1 MDHDDETGPTLADCR
16 AWCVS
21 FLEGVADF
29 LQSHDCVNRREF
41 KYRANPGELY
51 RVTFDHRGVIRV
63 TEWATGRHVVTSLP
77 GRPTEPNMGI
87 APAALGITA
96 RVIPFPGGNA

>member
-1 MDHDDETGPTLADCR
+1 MNDDHETGPTLANCR

-29 LQSHDCVNRREF
+29 LQSQAGVNRREF

-77 GRPTEPNMGI
+77 GQPT
-87 APAALGITA
+87 APDMRACAPVH
-96 RVIPFPGGNA
+96 RVGPPDLSFPRGWA

>member
-1 MDHDDETGPTLADCR
+1 MNDDHETGPTLADCR

-29 LQSHDCVNRREF
+29 LQSQAGVNRREF

-51 RVTFDHRGVIRV
+51 RVAFDHRGVIRV
-63 TEWATGRHVVTSLP
+63 TEWATGRHVVTSLA

-96 RVIPFPGGNA
+96 RVIPFPGGKA

>member
-1 MDHDDETGPTLADCR
+1 MPDDHDVLM
-16 AWCVS
+16 WCTS
-21 FLEGVADF
+21 FLERVALF
-29 LQSHDCVNRREF
+29 LQSQDGVNRREF

-77 GRPTEPNMGI
+77 GRPTEPDMRGYV
-87 APAALGITA
+87 PVL
-96 RVIPFPGGNA
+96 RVGSPDLPFPRGWA

>member
-1 MDHDDETGPTLADCR
+1 MDHDHETGLTLADCR

-29 LQSHDCVNRREF
+29 LQSQAGVNRREF

-96 RVIPFPGGNA
+96 RVIPFPGGKA

>member
-1 MDHDDETGPTLADCR
+1 MNDDHETGPTLADCR

-29 LQSHDCVNRREF
+29 LQSQAGVNRREF

-51 RVTFDHRGVIRV
+51 RVAFDHRGVIRV
-63 TEWATGRHVVTSLP
+63 TEWATGRHVVTSHA

-96 RVIPFPGGNA
+96 RVIPFPGGKA